1 MAFSTLALVYTYT
14 CTAACQHC
22 CYTCGPRRDEKMP
35 YGTALAL
42 IRQASKL
49 ESMRTVAVTGGE
61 PFLFFD
67 ELLGLCSKASSL
79 GLEFGCITNCSWATT
94 ISRAHELIHALR
106 ERGLS
111 RLSLSCDPSHQAY
124 VPAERVQNVL
134 SVAAEYDI
142 DVVISASLLPWDNGP
157 EPWIA
162 LPISNR
168 FKIAYGPVIPVGRAT
183 QFDLPGT
190 VPVDEI
196 SQKHCTGLNELVVE
210 PSLDVLPCC
219 GIGGMTPPLVL
230 GSAATASLEE
240 LIGLA
245 RHNGLLRLI
254 GHFGFDKLLTHAE
267 QVMGRLPLQDRYISL
282 CHLCFDLLSSPTV
295 AEHIPEIVRSFE
307 NAYLDRFL
315 TKAEWMSAARNGV
328 PASAQVAR
336 RTHDSI

>member
-1 MAFSTLALVYTYT
+1 MDFSTLALVYTYT

-22 CYTCGPRRDEKMP
+22 CYTCAPTRDEKMSFER
-35 YGTALAL
+35 ALTL
-42 IRQASKL
+42 IRQASKV
-49 ESMRTVAVTGGE
+49 ESIRTVAVTGGE

-67 ELLGLCSKASSL
+67 ELLHLCSEASSF
-79 GLEFGCITNCSWATT
+79 GLDFGCITNCSWATT
-94 ISRAHELIHALR
+94 ESKARERISALV
-106 ERGLS
+106 ERGLG

-124 VPAERVQNVL
+124 VPAERVQNVI

-142 DVVISASLLPWDNGP
+142 DVVISASLLPWDNQP
-157 EPWIA
+157 EPCIT

-168 FKIAYGPVIPVGRAT
+168 FKIAYGPVIPVGRAA

-190 VPVDEI
+190 VPLKDI

-210 PSLDVLPCC
+210 PNLDVLPCC

-230 GSAATASLEE
+230 GSARTTSLEA
-240 LIGLA
+240 LVSGA

-267 QVMGRLPLQDRYISL
+267 RVIGTLPLQDRYISL
-282 CHLCFDLLSSPTV
+282 CHLCFDLLSNRTT
-295 AEHIPEIVRSFE
+295 AEHLPEIVRSFE

-315 TKAEWMSAARNGV
+315 TKAEWVRAARDGAL
-328 PASAQVAR
+328 ASAPVADL
-336 RTHDSI
+336 TLDSV